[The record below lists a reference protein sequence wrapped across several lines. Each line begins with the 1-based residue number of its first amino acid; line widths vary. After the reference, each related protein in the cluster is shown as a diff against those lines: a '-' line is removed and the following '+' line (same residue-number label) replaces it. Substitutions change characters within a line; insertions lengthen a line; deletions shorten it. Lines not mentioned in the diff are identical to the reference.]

1 MTTWRCHICHQT
13 GTGNYHHHYTREHY
27 GKDR

>member
-13 GTGNYHHHYTREHY
+13 GTGNYHQHYKTEHMK
-27 GKDR
+27 GA

>member
-13 GTGNYHHHYTREHY
+13 GTGNYHTHYQQEHY
-27 GKDR
+27 GKD